1 MNNIIKSA
9 LENYDKNQEKILKML
24 KDIYYLK
31 FNTTER
37 IKYITFY
44 DKNKKKILESAY
56 QLAGIYLE
64 NSTMWKWAW
73 TLPGRN
79 KDETDLS
86 RKVLDYAFN
95 LDNYNE
101 IELRSQLINS
111 TIPILNSM
119 QMDINIAIISY
130 ITKIPFIFKIPLI
143 TIMNKQED
151 NLYEYSKFFTE
162 STNRNNNIIVYM
174 YILDFS
180 L

>member
-24 KDIYYLK
+24 KDVYYLE
-31 FNTTER
+31 FDIRER

-56 QLAGIYLE
+56 QLAGIFIE
-64 NSTMWKWAW
+64 NSNTWKWAW

-79 KDETDLS
+79 KDETNLS

-95 LDNYNE
+95 LDNE
-101 IELRSQLINS
+101 LELELRSRLINS
-111 TIPILNSM
+111 NISIINNI
-119 QMDINIAIISY
+119 QIDINVSIISY

-143 TIMNKQED
+143 SIINKSD
-151 NLYEYSKFFTE
+151 GRLFEYSQFFIE
-162 STNRNNNIIVYM
+162 NNNRKYNVMMYL
-174 YILDFS
+174 YILDYD

>member
-31 FNTTER
+31 LNTTGR

-44 DKNKKKILESAY
+44 DKNKKKILESSY

-64 NSTMWKWAW
+64 SSNTWKWGW

-95 LDNYNE
+95 LDNFNE

-143 TIMNKQED
+143 TIMDKQED

-162 STNRNNNIIVYM
+162 SNNRNNNIIVYM

>member
-9 LENYDKNQEKILKML
+9 LESYDKNQEKILKML
-24 KDIYYLK
+24 KDVYYLEL
-31 FNTTER
+31 NATGR

-44 DKNKKKILESAY
+44 DKNKKKILESSY

-64 NSTMWKWAW
+64 NSNTWKWGW

-79 KDETDLS
+79 KDETNLS

-95 LDNYNE
+95 LDNLNE

-111 TIPILNSM
+111 TIPILNNM

-130 ITKIPFIFKIPLI
+130 ITKIPFIFKLPLI

-162 STNRNNNIIVYM
+162 SKNRNNNVMVYM
-174 YILDFS
+174 YILDFT

>member
-9 LENYDKNQEKILKML
+9 LESYDKNQEKILKML
-24 KDIYYLK
+24 KDVYYLDL
-31 FNTTER
+31 NASGR
-37 IKYITFY
+37 VKYITFY
-44 DKNKKKILESAY
+44 DKNKKKILESSY

-64 NSTMWKWAW
+64 NSNTWKWGW

-79 KDETDLS
+79 KDETNLS

-95 LDNYNE
+95 LDHLNE

-111 TIPILNSM
+111 TIPILNNM

-130 ITKIPFIFKIPLI
+130 ITKIPFIFKLPLI

-162 STNRNNNIIVYM
+162 SKSRHNNVMVYM
-174 YILDFS
+174 YILDYS